1 MQGTKQRIIRLLR
14 SNGGLTTDELSTMLD
29 ISNTAVRRHLNT
41 LEAEGLAVHRT
52 EQRGMGR
59 PSYIYE
65 LTINAAN
72 VFSQSL
78 SAFATSIIQ
87 ELTELD
93 GDVKPIELFDQ
104 RQESRHQQYV
114 NRTGGETLTDRVASL
129 ARLMESEGRL
139 TTWQQLDEERFIL
152 REHNCPF
159 HRLAGQFDHPC
170 RCEISLLQETLK
182 AEVKRVNHI
191 MEGDVACVYEIEGRN
206 NGKQNGNQTD
216 FEENRRASHDLVFS

>member
-1 MQGTKQRIIRLLR
+1 MQGTKQRIIHLLR

-41 LEAEGLAVHRT
+41 LEAEGLAVHKT

-65 LTINAAN
+65 LTINATN

-78 SAFATSIIQ
+78 SAFATSLIQ

-93 GDVKPIELFDQ
+93 GEVKPTELFDQ

-114 NRTGGETLTDRVASL
+114 NRTDGETLTDRVASL

-159 HRLAGQFDHPC
+159 HRLAGEFDHPC

-182 AEVKRVNHI
+182 AKVKRVNHI
-191 MEGDVACVYEIEGRN
+191 LEGDVACVYEIDGRN
-206 NGKQNGNQTD
+206 NGKQNGKQISVG
-216 FEENRRASHDLVFS
+216 ESHRTSLNLLFT